1 MSFKVLMTS
10 PFIYSNTLKL
20 SFTIRILFVLSGF
33 ILSTNLSAQ
42 FTYQSDQSIP
52 VSKGNREMAF
62 PWAGGL
68 NTPQF
73 NSIDLNGDNK
83 PDLALFDRA
92 AGKIFTFL
100 NVNNTWNYHPEFEFL
115 FPKEVNQWMLLRDFN
130 CDGKKDIF
138 TSDPFGIAVFVN
150 TTKPGEQL
158 SWRPYNP
165 GFPLL
170 TEGFSGNVN
179 LKVNDTDIPAID
191 DIDGDGDLDVLNLK
205 FVGTGTVEY
214 HKNFS
219 IERTGKCDSLQ
230 LVRVTQNYGGFE
242 ECSCG
247 KFAFGQ
253 TCLELGGGR
262 TEHAGGKTLLTLDMD
277 NDGDREILF
286 SEETCARVYLLTNEG
301 TKDNA
306 VMTSAVSFP
315 TQASI
320 AMIIFP
326 AVFLEDVDF
335 DGRADLLSSPN
346 VYSRTFLNNSFQ
358 SSVWYYKNTGTTE
371 LPNFTFMEEDF
382 LQRDMIDVGDYAY
395 PAFADAD
402 NDGDLDMFISNYAD
416 ESFTSTITYFENT
429 GSVSNPAF
437 KLITYDYAGISTLER
452 YNLKIQ
458 FADVTGDGN
467 LDLVMNSTGTRT
479 GRTGISYLPNLSKE
493 GLNFSIQTLQSTDFR
508 VDFGENILIND
519 VDRDGLWDIL
529 VGTTEGAV
537 EFWKNN
543 GPDGV
548 FNLSLQN
555 AEFLGLGP
563 STTRQN
569 LALSIE
575 DLDADGRADLI
586 TGDQRGTITIYGDFR
601 SENTPTGITDIIQ
614 NSFTQTYETKNL
626 GGRIAPVA
634 VNIFNT
640 NKPAIAV
647 GTVTGGVHLL
657 KNDNGEQLPPVPS
670 ISIYPNPVSPTET
683 LNVKPDRNV
692 LMQVFTLL
700 GQKASEEFF
709 IPANTVYPFTLQG
722 LSPGLYI
729 ARFTI
734 NNKTYGQK
742 FIVR

>member
-1 MSFKVLMTS
+1 MSSRFQCST
-10 PFIYSNTLKL
+10 PLKL
-20 SFTIRILFVLSGF
+20 SLAIRILFVLSGF
-33 ILSTNLSAQ
+33 ILSTNLRAQ
-42 FTYQSDQSIP
+42 FTYQLDQSIP
-52 VSKGNREMAF
+52 VSKGDREMAF

-73 NSIDLNGDNK
+73 NTLDLNGDNK

-92 AGKIFTFL
+92 AGKILTFL
-100 NVNNTWNYHPEFEFL
+100 NINNTWNYHPEFEFL
-115 FPKEVNQWMLLRDFN
+115 FPKEVSQWMLLRDFN

-150 TTKPGEQL
+150 TTKPGEAL

-205 FVGTGTVEY
+205 FVGAGTVEY
-214 HKNFS
+214 HKNFAM
-219 IERTGKCDSLQ
+219 ERTGKCDSIQ

-253 TCLELGGGR
+253 TCVQLGGGR
-262 TEHAGGKTLLTLDMD
+262 TAHAGGKTLLTLDMD

-286 SEETCARVYLLTNEG
+286 SEETCARVYLLMNDG

-315 TQASI
+315 TQAPI
-320 AMIIFP
+320 AMLIFP
-326 AVFLEDVDF
+326 ATFLEDVDF
-335 DGRADLLSSPN
+335 DGKADLLSSPN
-346 VYSRTFLNNSFQ
+346 VYSRTSLNNSFQ
-358 SSVWYYKNTGTTE
+358 TSVWYYKNTGTTE
-371 LPNFTFMEEDF
+371 LPAFTFMEEDF

-416 ESFTSTITYFENT
+416 ESFNSTITFFENT
-429 GSVSNPAF
+429 GSVSQPAF
-437 KLITYDYAGISTLER
+437 RLITYDYAGISTLEQ

-458 FADVTGDGN
+458 FADVSGDGN
-467 LDLVMNSTGTRT
+467 LDLVMTGTGARN
-479 GRTGISYLPNLSKE
+479 GRTGVYYLPNLSKE
-493 GLNFSIQTLQSTDFR
+493 GLSFSIQNLQTTEFR
-508 VDFGENILIND
+508 IDFGENILVTD

-555 AEFLGLGP
+555 ATFLGLAP

-569 LALSIE
+569 LALSVE

-601 SENTPTGITDIIQ
+601 SENTPIGIAEVIQ
-614 NSFTQTYETKNL
+614 NSFAQTYETKNL

-640 NKPAIAV
+640 NKPALAV
-647 GTVTGGVHLL
+647 GTVAGGVYLL
-657 KNDNGEQLPPVPS
+657 KNDNGEQLPPVPE
-670 ISIYPNPVSPTET
+670 IAIYPNPVLPTET

-709 IPANTVYPFTLQG
+709 IPANQVYPFTLQG
-722 LSPGLYI
+722 LAPGLYI
-729 ARFTI
+729 ARFTVNSKI
-734 NNKTYGQK
+734 YGQK